1 MILTAHQPGYL
12 PWLGLFH
19 KIALSDLFCFF
30 DVAQYQIK
38 EFDNRNKIK
47 TNAGSLLLTVP
58 VESKEHFGKKLCDIR
73 VINNNWNKTYKI
85 NTISVSKI
93 KVF

>member
-12 PWLGLFH
+12 SWLSLFH
-19 KIALSDLFCFF
+19 KIVLSDLFCFF

-58 VESKEHFGKKLCDIR
+58 VESNEH
-73 VINNNWNKTYKI
+73 
-85 NTISVSKI
+85 ISKAACTTCTPYAHY
-93 KVF
+93 